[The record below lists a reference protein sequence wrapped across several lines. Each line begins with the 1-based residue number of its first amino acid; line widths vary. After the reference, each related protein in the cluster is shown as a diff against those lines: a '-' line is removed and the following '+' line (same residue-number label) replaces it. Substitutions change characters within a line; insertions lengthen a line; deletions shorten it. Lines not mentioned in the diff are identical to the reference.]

1 MTVDKTSVRPER
13 SEAQPSEVEGP
24 ARDIEDTEQV
34 TLFDEITAYARDR
47 GIHAQTV
54 ERWLA
59 LGEAD
64 QRALLRLAHNLRLG
78 GNHFN
83 DFLDWCVEISLREGC
98 SIASVID
105 GDELAPTLSD
115 SRLGRNDKLKHAKEA
130 LRRLRYPRLTRTE
143 DEVRTRLR
151 SLKLDPRIR
160 LTVAPGLEGG
170 LKVELQ
176 AGGVEALA
184 RLAREVESLAD
195 NDTARE
201 VFALMEGKES
211 AGVPA

>member
-1 MTVDKTSVRPER
+1 MTL
-13 SEAQPSEVEGP
+13 SE
-24 ARDIEDTEQV
+24 
-34 TLFDEITAYARDR
+34 EIGDYCRER
-47 GIHAQTV
+47 GIRGQDV
-54 ERWLA
+54 QRWLA

-64 QRALLRLAHNLRLG
+64 QRSLLELARALRLG

-83 DFLDWCVEISLREGC
+83 DFLDWCVEISLRDDC
-98 SIASVID
+98 SIASVIE
-105 GDELAPTLSD
+105 GKELAPTLSD

-130 LRRLRYPRLTRTE
+130 LRRLRYPRLTRIE
-143 DEVRTRLR
+143 DEVRARLR

-160 LTVAPGLEGG
+160 VTVAPGLEGG

-176 AGGVEALA
+176 AGGAEALA

-201 VFALMEGKES
+201 VFALMEGKEG
-211 AGVPA
+211 AGVSA

>member
-1 MTVDKTSVRPER
+1 MMSVVLRCLEPPVNEMTL
-13 SEAQPSEVEGP
+13 SE
-24 ARDIEDTEQV
+24 
-34 TLFDEITAYARDR
+34 EITNYGRER
-47 GIHAQTV
+47 GIRAQDV
-54 ERWLA
+54 QRWLA

-64 QRALLRLAHNLRLG
+64 QAAMLRLARNLRLG

-83 DFLDWCVEISLREGC
+83 DFLDWCVEISLRDAC

-105 GDELAPTLSD
+105 GAELAPTLSD
-115 SRLGRNDKLKHAKEA
+115 SRMGRNDKLKHAKEA
-130 LRRLRYPRLTRTE
+130 LRRLRYPRLTRIE
-143 DEVRTRLR
+143 DEIRGRLR

-160 LTVAPGLEGG
+160 ITVAPGLEGG

-184 RLAREVESLAD
+184 RLAREVESLAE

-201 VFALMEGKES
+201 VFALMEGKEG
-211 AGVPA
+211 AGVSA